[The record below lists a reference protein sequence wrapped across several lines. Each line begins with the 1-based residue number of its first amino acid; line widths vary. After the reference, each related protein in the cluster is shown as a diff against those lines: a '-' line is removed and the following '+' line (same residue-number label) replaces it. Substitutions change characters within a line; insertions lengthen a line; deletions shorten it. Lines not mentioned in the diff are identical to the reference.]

1 MAIQHVRELQK
12 RRVEFSPTDYAIME
26 VICTDIGSNG
36 EPCHTSLRTIA
47 ARADCHYNT
56 VGQGIKRLVE
66 SGRLVIGKRGKYSLY
81 SLPAVEDCHIEYV
94 TKEELSQRLS
104 QLEAK
109 LSQRIDE
116 VAEKLARQIEEL
128 SQQLSHIVTTLSA
141 GNVTEGKEDKE
152 SPLPP
157 IGGEEREV
165 SDYADNVWNH
175 VLGCFGGNKDKAKA
189 VVVAQAAYAGISG
202 NKQPYVNG
210 RRETIDNA
218 ARDWWIPLY
227 EMISEVNHDQAA
239 FVETVRGVFSIADE
253 KRLTISTPKTAVST
267 FKNLAGRQRR
277 GVGGIQQNQDGSYNI

>member
-12 RRVEFSPTDYAIME
+12 RRAEYSPVDYAIME
-26 VICTDIGSNG
+26 VICTDIGNNDQ
-36 EPCHTSLRTIA
+36 PCHTSLRTIA

-56 VGQGIKRLVE
+56 VGQGIKRLAE
-66 SGRLVIGKRGKYSLY
+66 SGRLIIGKRGKYSLY
-81 SLPAVEDCHIEYV
+81 SLPAAEDCHNEYV
-94 TKEELSQRLS
+94 TKEELSQKLS
-104 QLEAK
+104 HLEAK

-116 VAEKLARQIEEL
+116 VAEKLSRQIEGL

-141 GNVTEGKEDKE
+141 GNVTEGKKDKE

-157 IGGEEREV
+157 KGEERGV

-175 VLGCFGGNKDKAKA
+175 VLGCFGGNQDKAKA
-189 VVVAQAAYAGISG
+189 VIVAQVAYAGISG

-218 ARDWWIPLY
+218 ARDWWLPLY
-227 EMISEVNHDQAA
+227 DMISEVNHDQAA
-239 FVETVRGVFSIADE
+239 FSETVKGVFSIADE
-253 KRLTISTPKTAVST
+253 KKLTISTPKTAVAT

-277 GVGGIQQNQDGSYNI
+277 GVGTAQQNQDGSYNI